1 MRQNAGVQG
10 CDALCLLS
18 RGMGSGLAALFPA
31 PQAGELPVGEIC
43 QRNSLNSS
51 LLQVARPA

>member
-31 PQAGELPVGEIC
+31 PQADEFLWEIC
-43 QRNSLNSS
+43 QRNPLNSS